1 MPGSTIEVLMDSNEQ
16 QWQRKAAMEEAVASH
31 PKTFV
36 WGGLAEIPVDM
47 RFRDT
52 ATYRT
57 ISVEL
62 KEPSDMVTSVTNGHL
77 AKQIL
82 TLREAGEPG
91 FVVCTGSAKDVFDA
105 IPRYTQSGRRT
116 TPAIYQQFGIIRHFT
131 AASYADGY
139 PVFFLDCAWPQFI
152 LNNVEAFFTV
162 PTVLSYLHKDKDT
175 MTAAA
180 MLCMIPG
187 VGAETAK
194 GLISSF
200 GSLRQVMNASQKDL
214 ESTIINGRKLGKKA
228 AAIVEAFR

>member
-1 MPGSTIEVLMDSNEQ
+1 MPGSTIEVHMDSNEQ

-31 PKTFV
+31 KNFN
-36 WGGLAEIPVDM
+36 WMGLAEIPVDL

-77 AKQIL
+77 AKQVMAM
-82 TLREAGEPG
+82 REAGEAG
-91 FVVCTGSAKDVFDA
+91 FIVCTGSAKDVFDA
-105 IPRYTQSGRRT
+105 IPRYTQSGRRS

-139 PVFFLDCAWPQFI
+139 PVLFLDCAWPQFI
-152 LNNVEAFFTV
+152 LNHVEAFFTV
-162 PTVLSYLHKDKDT
+162 PTVLGYLHKNT
-175 MTAAA
+175 NTLTGEA
-180 MLCMIPG
+180 MLCMVPG
-187 VGAETAK
+187 IGAETAK

-200 GSLRQVMNASQKDL
+200 GSIRQVMGASEKEL
-214 ESTIINGRKLGKKA
+214 SETIVNGRKIGKKA
-228 AAIVEAFR
+228 KAIVEAFK

>member
-1 MPGSTIEVLMDSNEQ
+1 MLGSARIEVLMDSNEQ
-16 QWQRKAAMEEAVASH
+16 QWQRREAMEEAVNSH
-31 PKTFV
+31 KQFA
-36 WGGLAEIPVDM
+36 WKGLAEIPVDL

-77 AKQIL
+77 PKQIL
-82 TLREAGEPG
+82 ALREAGEPG

-105 IPRYTQSGRRT
+105 IPRYTQAGRRT

-152 LNNVEAFFTV
+152 LNHVEAFFSV
-162 PTVLSYLHKDKDT
+162 PTVLSYLHKDNT
-175 MTAAA
+175 TLTPAA

-187 VGAETAK
+187 IGAETAK
-194 GLISSF
+194 GLIASF
-200 GSLRQVMNASQKDL
+200 GSLRQVMNASEKDL
-214 ESTIINGRKLGKKA
+214 ESTMINGRKLGKKA
-228 AAIVEAFR
+228 KAIVEAFK